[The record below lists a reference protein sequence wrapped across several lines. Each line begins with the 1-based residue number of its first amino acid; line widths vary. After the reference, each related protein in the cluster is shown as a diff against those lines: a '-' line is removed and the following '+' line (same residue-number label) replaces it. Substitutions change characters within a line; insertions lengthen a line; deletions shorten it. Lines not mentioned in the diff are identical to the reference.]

1 MWRLKNKKLKMIF
14 ICFKRVSEFSSYE
27 IELKNRVMQ
36 NDVTLEVTNFENFCR
51 NSSFEFL

>member
-1 MWRLKNKKLKMIF
+1 MIF